1 MWMKKKRVEG
11 VRGWMKRKWTEEPSG
26 WTKRKNKRTKTSRE
40 EYKLED

>member
-26 WTKRKNKRTKTSRE
+26 WTKRKNKRIKTSRE